1 MIGKLFIVATPIG
14 NLSDIT
20 LRALETFKRVDVI
33 VCEDTRHTKILLD
46 RYEIKKPLI
55 SFHQHSKLQRV
66 DQIVGELKSGKSVAL
81 VTDAGTPGVSDPGG
95 VLVAEAI
102 KQGIKVE
109 PIPGASALTALIS
122 VAGIPMDK
130 FIFLGF
136 LPHKKGRETLIKK
149 MVVSDLPVIFYES
162 PHRIVKTLES
172 LVRFSSPPLVGG
184 ARGGGYVILG
194 RELTKQFEEILRG
207 SVEEVLDQLKKSTI
221 KGEFVV
227 IYHK

>member
-1 MIGKLFIVATPIG
+1 M
-14 NLSDIT
+14 
-20 LRALETFKRVDVI
+20 
-33 VCEDTRHTKILLD
+33 CEDTRHTKILLD

-55 SFHQHSKLQRV
+55 SFHQHSRLQRV

-81 VTDAGTPGVSDPGG
+81 VTDAGTPGISDPGG

-207 SVEEVLDQLKKSTI
+207 NVEEVLELLKKGI
-221 KGEFVV
+221 VKGEFVV
-227 IYHK
+227 IYYKQ